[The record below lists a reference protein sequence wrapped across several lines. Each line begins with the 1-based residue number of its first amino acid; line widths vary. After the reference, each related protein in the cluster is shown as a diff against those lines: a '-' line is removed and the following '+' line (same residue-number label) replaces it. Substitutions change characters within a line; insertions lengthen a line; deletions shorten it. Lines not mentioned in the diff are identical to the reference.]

1 MMRLVCC
8 SVLRCVAVCCSVLQ
22 CAALCCSV
30 LQGVAGCCS
39 ATVRGQGAGSSDD
52 ESGVL
57 QIVAVCAEVCC
68 RVLQRIAI
76 ERAEKEMDSDG

>member
-1 MMRLVCC
+1 
-8 SVLRCVAVCCSVLQ
+8 
-22 CAALCCSV
+22 
-30 LQGVAGCCS
+30 
-39 ATVRGQGAGSSDD
+39 VRGQGAGSSDD